1 MKAKRLLT
9 ALLFAVLVSGLF
21 TFWLSRRVAK
31 AAQVD
36 VPHKQLYVAAA
47 KTLEAGEQLKPG
59 SLELVAW
66 SAPTPLTGGFSKIA
80 DVAGRIVLYPLPKGE
95 PILER
100 QLAAAGSGAGLT
112 AKIPSGMRAIS
123 VRSDEVVGVAGFLLP
138 GTHVDVLMT
147 YHSVAAPEPQTLTAL
162 QDVVVLAAGQQIQ
175 PQADGKPISVNV
187 VTLLLKPEDAEKL
200 VLATSLGGIYFV
212 LRNGA
217 DEEQALSPPVGLR
230 QLPARLHHPPT
241 REPCAHGNFTPS
253 PATRWKP
260 SWGISKWSMVFTE
273 ARRLKGRM
281 GCLEPR
287 LAALVS
293 VALAAPATR
302 KPRRQFLSQRQLLPH
317 LSGWPTM

>member
-9 ALLFAVLVSGLF
+9 ALLFAVLVSGVF

-31 AAQVD
+31 AAHVD
-36 VPHKQLYVAAA
+36 VPQKQLYVASGKA
-47 KTLEAGEQLKPG
+47 LDAGEQLKPG
-59 SLELVAW
+59 SLQLVAW
-66 SAPTPLTGGFSKIA
+66 PAATPLTGGFTRI
-80 DVAGRIVLYPLPKGE
+80 DEVAGRIVLYPLPKGE

-100 QLAAAGSGAGLT
+100 QLAAAGAGAGLT
-112 AKIPSGMRAIS
+112 AKIPTGMRAIS

-147 YHSVAAPEPQTLTAL
+147 YHSVTTPEPQTLTAL

-217 DEEQALSPPVGLR
+217 DEEQALSPPVGLT
-230 QLPARLHHPPT
+230 QLT
-241 REPCAHGNFTPS
+241 G
-253 PATRWKP
+253 
-260 SWGISKWSMVFTE
+260 
-273 ARRLKGRM
+273 
-281 GCLEPR
+281 
-287 LAALVS
+287 
-293 VALAAPATR
+293 APALSPGPGAAVPTN
-302 KPRRQFLSQRQLLPH
+302 KLLHPRPRQYEVETILGDKQVINGFR
-317 LSGWPTM
+317 

>member
-31 AAQVD
+31 AADGKAPQE
-36 VPHKQLYVAAA
+36 QLFVAAG
-47 KTLEAGEQLKPG
+47 KPLDAGELLKPG
-59 SLELVAW
+59 SLQMVKWPA
-66 SAPTPLTGGFSKIA
+66 STALTGGFTKM
-80 DVAGRIVLYPLPKGE
+80 DEVTGRIVLYPLPKGE

-100 QLAAAGSGAGLT
+100 QLAAAGAGAGLT

-147 YHSVAAPEPQTLTAL
+147 YHSVAAPEPQTLTVL

-217 DEEQALSPPVGLR
+217 DEEQALSPPVGLT
-230 QLPARLHHPPT
+230 QLAGHSAVSPT
-241 REPCAHGNFTPS
+241 A
-253 PATRWKP
+253 AT
-260 SWGISKWSMVFTE
+260 
-273 ARRLKGRM
+273 
-281 GCLEPR
+281 
-287 LAALVS
+287 
-293 VALAAPATR
+293 AAPTNQPLHPKSR
-302 KPRRQFLSQRQLLPH
+302 PYQVETILGNKQVVNDFH
-317 LSGWPTM
+317 

>member
-1 MKAKRLLT
+1 MKAKRLLI

-31 AAQVD
+31 AARVN
-36 VPHKQLYVAAA
+36 VPQKQRYVAAGKA
-47 KTLEAGEQLKPG
+47 LDAGELLKPG
-59 SLELVAW
+59 SLQLIEWA
-66 SAPTPLTGGFSKIA
+66 APAPLTGGFTKIE
-80 DVAGRIVLYPLPKGE
+80 DVAGRVVLYPLPKGE

-100 QLAAAGSGAGLT
+100 QLAAAGAGAGIT

-147 YHSVAAPEPQTLTAL
+147 YHSVSAPEPQTLTAL

-217 DEEQALSPPVGLR
+217 DEEQALSPPVGLT
-230 QLPARLHHPPT
+230 QLAG
-241 REPCAHGNFTPS
+241 ASAPS
-253 PATRWKP
+253 PTPVAVAPT
-260 SWGISKWSMVFTE
+260 SKLMH
-273 ARRLKGRM
+273 
-281 GCLEPR
+281 P
-287 LAALVS
+287 
-293 VALAAPATR
+293 
-302 KPRRQFLSQRQLLPH
+302 KPRQYEVETILGDKQVVNGFR
-317 LSGWPTM
+317 

>member
-1 MKAKRLLT
+1 MKAKRLLM
-9 ALLFAVLVSGLF
+9 ALLFALLVSGLF

-31 AAQVD
+31 AARVD
-36 VPHKQLYVAAA
+36 VPRKQLYVASGKA
-47 KTLEAGEQLKPG
+47 LDAGELLKPG
-59 SLELVAW
+59 SLQLVEWPA
-66 SAPTPLTGGFSKIA
+66 ATPLTGGFTRID

-100 QLAAAGSGAGLT
+100 QLAAAGAGAGLT

-147 YHSVAAPEPQTLTAL
+147 YHSVTTPEPQTLTAL

-217 DEEQALSPPVGLR
+217 DEEQALSPPVGLT
-230 QLPARLHHPPT
+230 QLAGAPAL
-241 REPCAHGNFTPS
+241 S
-253 PATRWKP
+253 PNPGA
-260 SWGISKWSMVFTE
+260 
-273 ARRLKGRM
+273 
-281 GCLEPR
+281 
-287 LAALVS
+287 
-293 VALAAPATR
+293 AAPINKLQQPRTR
-302 KPRRQFLSQRQLLPH
+302 PYEVETILGDKQVFNGFR
-317 LSGWPTM
+317 